1 VVATAPEQSAMAPA
15 TRVLGALSLFWFL
28 RLSGGEAV
36 NTGHCD
42 KDAAD
47 GSCAAAVS
55 SSKRA
60 EFWAEIKRRG
70 LYLKIKKHPNR
81 TAMILSDDV
90 YYGRAIMKIPR
101 AALISLES
109 APNVELRR
117 ECTRFLFDD
126 EVLAKKFNITAED
139 SIHLLSLAFP
149 LVAEFRNPDS
159 LFRDWLDAT
168 KDQQMFVLTLSERQ
182 LRVLNGT
189 TVEGA
194 RKEME
199 AQRSLIQDTAGNL
212 TYFQKARMTLEEA
225 DWALAVIMKHSRVVH
240 PHQDVR
246 ETRAPR
252 MYLFPLLEL
261 LDVQLH
267 PDPNKAISFQE
278 EITLEDGK
286 REEEMVLQ
294 IARRDIP
301 KGEEVFL
308 WPGRLSNS
316 EMVVRH
322 GISFE
327 KNLVGIGRNVSQPP
341 NWSEDPEAKL
351 RKEYDRYNCST
362 LTAFELRVNVR
373 GYPMQNFVRCY
384 RISYFLTQGWYQ
396 PGLIKRVREL
406 NKWPPPEKYTST
418 DWLTW
423 TQADQEVNKHILEY
437 CADMRRQLKDTMDAE
452 TAADFR
458 KSTDPV
464 DRLVW
469 QLRGEETR
477 SFKECMTVAKRIKE
491 G

>member
-1 VVATAPEQSAMAPA
+1 MAMS
-15 TRVLGALSLFWFL
+15 RVLGALFL
-28 RLSGGEAV
+28 VLTYQLSRGGEDAV
-36 NTGHCD
+36 IAGNCSQSDGT
-42 KDAAD
+42 AD
-47 GSCAAAVS
+47 GSCAVGTPAS
-55 SSKRA
+55 NQRE

-70 LYLKIKKHPNR
+70 LHLKMKKHPNR

-101 AALISLES
+101 AALLSLES
-109 APNVELRR
+109 APNMELRR
-117 ECTRFLFDD
+117 ECTRFLFEDTI
-126 EVLAKKFNITAED
+126 LAKKYNITGED

-149 LVAEFRNPDS
+149 LVAEWRNPDS

-168 KDQQMFVLTLSERQ
+168 RNQRMFVLTLTERQ
-182 LRVLNGT
+182 LTILNGT
-189 TVEGA
+189 TVDGA

-199 AQRSLIQDTAGNL
+199 DQRSLILDTSKNL
-212 TYFQKARMTLEEA
+212 TFFQKAPMTLEEA

-267 PDPNKAISFQE
+267 PDPSRAATFQE
-278 EITLEDGK
+278 EITLETGK

-294 IARRDIP
+294 IARRDMP

-322 GISFE
+322 GVKFE
-327 KNLVGIGRNVSQPP
+327 KNAVGVGRNVTQPP
-341 NWSEDPEAKL
+341 NWSEDPQSRIRL
-351 RKEYDRYNCST
+351 EYDKYNCSS
-362 LTAFELRVNVR
+362 LTAFEVRVSAR
-373 GYPMQNFVRCY
+373 GFPMQSFVRCY
-384 RISYFLTQGWYQ
+384 RVSFFLTQGWYT
-396 PGLIKRVREL
+396 PALAKRTREL
-406 NKWPPPEKYTST
+406 NKWPPPAKYTSS

-423 TQADQEVNKHILEY
+423 TQADQEVNRHILNY
-437 CADMRRQLKDTMDAE
+437 CTTMRQQLKDTMDAE

-458 KSTDPV
+458 KSTDAT
-464 DRLVW
+464 DKLIW
-469 QLRGEETR
+469 QLRSEETR
-477 SFKECMTVAKRIKE
+477 SFKECQTLAKKIKVS
-491 G
+491 